1 MKDQPNASPDNHEF
15 EQQFDI
21 LLRYLKRARG
31 IDLGGYKRPSLMRR
45 ITRRMEAVKRQLT
58 EAWDAGSHSYVLN
71 IEPEVFWRLGGPPK
85 VPDARLSRAG
95 EQHE

>member
-1 MKDQPNASPDNHEF
+1 
-15 EQQFDI
+15 
-21 LLRYLKRARG
+21 
-31 IDLGGYKRPSLMRR
+31 
-45 ITRRMEAVKRQLT
+45 MEAVKRQLT